1 MSSEPASSGRTG
13 KIREGI
19 LFVLSAPSGAG
30 KTSLC
35 REIIA
40 FFPNLRQSVSFTTRP
55 IRNGERDGE
64 DYHFIDRPT
73 FEQMIGAGAFAEWA
87 QVHGNLYGTSLATL
101 EKGRQQGV
109 DLLLEIDCQGAE
121 QIRKNYRQGVFV
133 FILPPSM
140 AELKRRLEG
149 RQTDPPEVVAQR
161 LINARDEIRQ
171 AGSYDYIVVNDEFR
185 QAAEEL
191 KAILSAEGCRSS
203 RVLPTLTE
211 EFEF

>member
-40 FFPNLRQSVSFTTRP
+40 FFPNLRQSISFTTRQ

-64 DYHFIDRPT
+64 DYHFIDQST
-73 FEQMIGAGAFAEWA
+73 FEMMIRSGAFAEWA

-101 EKGRQQGV
+101 EDGRQQGV
-109 DLLLEIDCQGAE
+109 DLLLEIDCQGAA

-149 RQTDPPEVVAQR
+149 RQTDPPEIVAQR
-161 LINARDEIRQ
+161 LVNARYEIRQ
-171 AGSYDYIVVNDEFR
+171 AGGYDYVVVNDEFA
-185 QAAEEL
+185 QAADEL
-191 KAILSAEGCRSS
+191 KAILRAEGCRSS
-203 RVLPTLTE
+203 RVLPTLAE